1 MAGALRGSGIPVAT
15 LRRPLDEFAAWVL
28 TPLVLALS
36 SWGVG
41 LLLER
46 AAATRLE
53 GGLVLPVGF
62 AGSIVLLTL
71 PFTVGLGAPFAF
83 VLLVIAAAAGAFL
96 ARDHLRASLPQL
108 PLALA
113 AAAAFLLY
121 IAPVMMTGEATFAG
135 YGFLGDNAVH
145 FSLVDHVVDHGSRMT
160 DISATSYGEV
170 LSRNLSGYPLGP
182 HFQSAV
188 LTWLLGTDVAWL
200 WQSYIAFTIALAV
213 FPAAWL
219 LRSLGLTP
227 WASAAG
233 GFAAVAAYMPFSYAL
248 QGGAKELVMVLFV
261 LLGAVFA
268 AELADGRTTPRR
280 AALFGVAAAGAF
292 GAYSTGGLPWF
303 LAMGGLAVT
312 AALVFARHRAG
323 AVLIAAAG
331 TAVVFAVLAAPS
343 IARAVNFYAPAK
355 RLLESSAGADVG
367 NLIAKLPF
375 WEAFGVW
382 LVDDFRLQPAGGD
395 LTLTYALVGVS
406 AALVALGGLY
416 ALRRRAFGIP
426 IVLVA
431 SFAVWLLVP
440 AGIYIEAKL
449 LAILAPALVLAA
461 VAGCAALAA
470 RGLRI
475 EGLLAAAVLAGGIL
489 VSDAMA
495 YHGLY
500 LAPKDR
506 LAELEAIGERYAGR
520 GPTMLDEFEEYGKH
534 FLRDADVY
542 VPFDGYPGKVA
553 EFRAP
558 GPSYASWRDVDDMTL
573 GYLQQF
579 KLIVRRRSPANSRPP
594 AAYRR
599 VYNGRYYEVWED
611 TGRARAGEHL
621 SLGSPEDPAA
631 RPRCRDVRVLARR
644 AGDGAALVVA
654 RRPQPVVLPAY
665 QMAGPPYWGMD
676 PTSHR
681 VAAVG
686 PGELTKSFTAP
697 TGRYRVWVRGTF
709 GRGSD
714 VIVDGRRV
722 GHVEYIQ
729 PPGQYSLAGETEL
742 RDGNHRVVVR
752 RGGGNLLPGN
762 GRDEGYDA
770 VVLDPVAEPEL
781 ERVPPSDAESLCGRR
796 VDWIE
801 AVSP

>member
-1 MAGALRGSGIPVAT
+1 M
-15 LRRPLDEFAAWVL
+15 DEFAAWVL
-28 TPLVLALS
+28 TPLVLALA

-83 VLLVIAAAAGAFL
+83 VLLVVAAAAGAFL

-113 AAAAFLLY
+113 AVAAFLLY
-121 IAPVMMTGEATFAG
+121 IAPVLMTGEATFAG

-160 DISATSYGEV
+160 DIPATSYGEV

-182 HFQSAV
+182 HFQAAV
-188 LTWLLGTDVAWL
+188 LTWLFGTDVAWL
-200 WQSYIAFTIALAV
+200 WQGYIAFAIALAV
-213 FPAAWL
+213 FPGAWL
-219 LRSLGLTP
+219 LRSLGLGP

-233 GFAAVAAYMPFSYAL
+233 GFAAVAAYLPFSYAL

-268 AELADGRTTPRR
+268 AELADGRTTLRR

-292 GAYSTGGLPWF
+292 GVYSTGGLPWF

-331 TAVVFAVLAAPS
+331 TAVVFGVLAAPS
-343 IARAVNFYAPAK
+343 IARAVSFYAPAK

-395 LTLTYALVGVS
+395 LTLTYGLVGVV
-406 AALVALGGLY
+406 AVLVALGGLY

-426 IVLVA
+426 IFVVA
-431 SFAVWLLVP
+431 SFAVWVLVP

-449 LAILAPALVLAA
+449 LVILAPALVLTA

-475 EGLLAAAVLAGGIL
+475 EGLLAAAVLAGAII
-489 VSDAMA
+489 VSDAFA

-506 LAELEAIGERYAGR
+506 LAELQAIGERYAGR

-542 VPFDGYPGKVA
+542 APFDGYVGGKA
-553 EFRAP
+553 PEFRTP

-579 KLIVRRRSPANSRPP
+579 NLIVRRRSPANSRPP
-594 AAYRR
+594 ASYRG
-599 VYNGRYYEVWED
+599 VHTGRYYEVWED
-611 TGRARAGEHL
+611 TGRARAREHL
-621 SLGSPEDPAA
+621 SLGTPEDPAG
-631 RPRCRDVRVLARR
+631 RPRCRDVRALANR
-644 AGDGAALVVA
+644 AGDGALLVA
-654 RRPQPVVLPAY
+654 ATRPKPLLLPAY
-665 QMAGPPYWGMD
+665 QMARPPHWGMD
-676 PTSHR
+676 PNTHR
-681 VAAVG
+681 LGASG
-686 PGELTKSFTAP
+686 PGELITSFTAP
-697 TGRYRVWVRGTF
+697 ADRYRVWVGGTF
-709 GRGSD
+709 GRGAD

-722 GHVEYIQ
+722 GHAEDIQ

-742 RDGNHRVVVR
+742 RDGKHRLIVR

-770 VVLDPVAEPEL
+770 VVLDPMSEPDL
-781 ERVPPSDAESLCGRR
+781 ERFPTSDAESLCRR
-796 VDWIE
+796 RLDWIE